1 MPRLSTL
8 ALASGFVFVLV
19 SPAAAQP
26 GMQDPVEP
34 GPVEPAPVRH
44 TLASKANPNATDAMW
59 GGGVRLTGLSGVGA
73 LPGVNIGGELAV
85 HVRWEERFVELGL
98 AKWRPQE
105 TVVVTEAPDRVEL
118 GLDVWSIRGGWA
130 SKTMPL
136 RAWLLV
142 EAGELAGPHH
152 VMPAGVPR
160 MVMGSVEASHKWF
173 AAGGGFGVQW
183 PMSENAR
190 LVGNVE
196 LAIPIDREPMML
208 DTGGT
213 FEPDAATAR
222 CSLGR
227 ELGWR

>member
-1 MPRLSTL
+1 MTAPFTL
-8 ALASGFVFVLV
+8 ARASGFVIALSSSAF
-19 SPAAAQP
+19 AQP
-26 GMQDPVEP
+26 GMQEPIESAQPPVQ
-34 GPVEPAPVRH
+34 H
-44 TLASKANPNATDAMW
+44 TLVTKANANATEAMW

-85 HVRWEERFVELGL
+85 HVRWEERFAELGF

-105 TVVVTEAPDRVEL
+105 PVVITESPKHTEL
-118 GLDVWSIRGGWA
+118 GLDLWTLRAGWA
-130 SKTMPL
+130 SMKMPL

-142 EAGELAGPHH
+142 EAGELGGPHE

-160 MVMGSVEASHKWF
+160 MVMGSVEPSHKWF
-173 AAGGGFGVQW
+173 AAGGGFGVAW

-190 LVGNVE
+190 LLGNVE
-196 LAIPIDREPMML
+196 LAIPIDREAMML

-222 CSLGR
+222 CSLGL
-227 ELGWR
+227 EVGWR

>member
-1 MPRLSTL
+1 MTLPSTL
-8 ALASGFVFVLV
+8 AIASGLVVALV
-19 SPAAAQP
+19 SSAGAQP
-26 GMQDPVEP
+26 GMQEPVEP
-34 GPVEPAPVRH
+34 VRPVRH
-44 TLASKANPNATDAMW
+44 TLAKKADPNATDAMW

-73 LPGVNIGGELAV
+73 LPGVNIGGEVAV

-98 AKWRPQE
+98 AKWKPQE
-105 TVVVTEAPDRVEL
+105 TIIVEDGIEL
-118 GLDVWSIRGGWA
+118 GLDVWTVRAGWA

-142 EAGELAGPHH
+142 EAGELAGPHN

-160 MVMGSVEASHKWF
+160 MVMGSVESSHKWF
-173 AAGGGFGVQW
+173 ASGGGFGVQW
-183 PMSENAR
+183 PMSKNAR

-208 DTGGT
+208 DTGGS
-213 FEPDAATAR
+213 FEPNGATAR
-222 CSLGR
+222 CSLGL

>member
-1 MPRLSTL
+1 MSRL
-8 ALASGFVFVLV
+8 FVCAACVV
-19 SPAAAQP
+19 VASPAVAQP
-26 GMQDPVEP
+26 GLQE
-34 GPVEPAPVRH
+34 PVEPAPPVRH
-44 TLASKANPNATDAMW
+44 TLVTRANPNATDALW

-73 LPGVNIGGELAV
+73 MPGVNVGGELAV

-105 TVVVTEAPDRVEL
+105 TVIVAESPEHVEL

-130 SKTMPL
+130 SMKMPL

-142 EAGELAGPHH
+142 EAGELAGPHA

-160 MVMGSVEASHKWF
+160 MVMGSVEPSHKWF

-183 PMSENAR
+183 PMSQNAR

-196 LAIPIDREPMML
+196 LAIPLDKQPMML
-208 DTGGT
+208 ATGGS
-213 FEPDAATAR
+213 FEPDGAAAR
-222 CSLGR
+222 CSLGL
-227 ELGWR
+227 EVGWR